1 MCGISGYFGKT
12 RINLN
17 KKDIIN
23 SLKHRGPDNQSIFE
37 KYDYNNLFLAF
48 SRLSIIDLNIRS
60 NQPFIYKNFIIC
72 FNGEIYNFKEIRESL
87 KKKGISFS
95 TNSDTEVLIK
105 FIYHEGIEKINK
117 LEGMWAFVLYDKK
130 KDKLIFCKDRFG
142 EKPLFFLKKNQNIYF
157 ASEISQIKKLIP
169 FKLDINQDYLKT
181 YLFTNYRNLN
191 RSNHTI
197 YKNLYKVEKGY
208 YIVINKSLSIVKKKY
223 FEFQQKI
230 KKQSYRDIKANIQK
244 ILISSSK
251 KTLNSDVPV
260 AFCLSGGVD
269 SSSLAA
275 IAKKE
280 LKMNIHCFTLDP
292 GEKSYDEKKAVNSSV
307 KKLKLKHTWVKINKN
322 ETFENLRKILRH
334 RSSPLSTLT
343 NYIQWL
349 LYTNISKK
357 GYKVAIS
364 GIGADEIFSG
374 YYDHHLAYF
383 YDIRKNKTLFR
394 ESLSNWRKKI
404 LPLIRNKFFR
414 DHLFYFKFKSPH
426 YLFDKNKDINKF
438 SKIKLNFK
446 FKEKKFI
453 KSKLRNRM
461 LNELLL
467 ESVPVVL
474 EEEDLNAMYFSI
486 ENRSPYLNHKLF
498 EYLNTVDTK
507 YFIKNGYAK
516 SLLRDS
522 LKKILPS
529 HVRKNYEKIGFNVSL
544 PKLINFKSKNVIN
557 FINKDSKIYKYVKK
571 DLINKII
578 NENDIQNNSYFLFK
592 FLNIKLMI
600 DQN

>member
-349 LYTNISKK
+349 LYKNISKK

>member
-1 MCGISGYFGKT
+1 MCGVSGYFGKKK
-12 RINLN
+12 INLN
-17 KKDIIN
+17 KKVIIK

-37 KYDYNNLFLAF
+37 KYEKNNLFLAF
-48 SRLSIIDLNIRS
+48 SRLSIIDLNPRS
-60 NQPFIYKNFIIC
+60 NQPFKYKNLIIC

-87 KKKGISFS
+87 KKKGINFR

-117 LEGMWAFVLYDKK
+117 LEGMWAFVLYDSK

-142 EKPLFFLKKNQNIYF
+142 EKPLFFLKKNKNIYF
-157 ASEISQIKKLIP
+157 ASEISQIKKIIP
-169 FKLDINQDYLKT
+169 FELDINQDYLKK

-191 RSNHTI
+191 KNNHTI
-197 YKNLYKVEKGY
+197 YKNLYKVERGH
-208 YIVINKSLSIVKKKY
+208 YIVIDKTLNIVKKRY
-223 FEFQQKI
+223 FKFKQKI
-230 KKQSYRDIKANIQK
+230 KTQSYKNIKTNIKK
-244 ILISSSK
+244 ILISNSK
-251 KTLNSDVPV
+251 KALNSDVPV

-280 LKMNIHCFTLDP
+280 LKKNIHCFTLDP
-292 GEKSYDEKKAVNSSV
+292 GEKSYDEIKAVNKSV
-307 KKLKLKHTWVKINKN
+307 SRLKLKHTWVKINKN
-322 ETFENLRKILRH
+322 ETFENLKKILNH
-334 RSSPLSTLT
+334 RNSPLPTLT

-349 LYTNISKK
+349 LYKNISKK
-357 GYKVAIS
+357 GYKVTIS

-394 ESLSNWRKKI
+394 KSLSYWKKNI

-414 DHLFYFKFKSPH
+414 DSLFYFKFRSPH

-438 SKIKLNFK
+438 SKIKLNFR

-453 KSKLRNRM
+453 KSMLRNRM

-467 ESVPVVL
+467 ESVPVIL

-486 ENRSPYLNHKLF
+486 ENRSPFLNHKLF

-507 YFIKNGYAK
+507 HFIRNGYTK
-516 SLLRDS
+516 NLLRDS
-522 LKKILPS
+522 LGSILPD
-529 HVRKNYEKIGFNVSL
+529 HIRKNYEKIGFNISL
-544 PKLINFKSKNVIN
+544 PKLIDFKSKDVLN
-557 FINKDSKIYKYVKK
+557 FIKKDSKIYKYVKK
-571 DLINKII
+571 DLINKVII
-578 NENDIQNNSYFLFK
+578 ENDIQNNSYFLFK
-592 FLNIKLMI
+592 FINMKLMI
-600 DQN
+600 DHK

>member
-12 RINLN
+12 KIDLN
-17 KKDIIN
+17 KKKIIN

-37 KYDYNNLFLAF
+37 KYAKNNLFLAF
-48 SRLSIIDLNIRS
+48 SRLSIIDLNNRS
-60 NQPFIYKNFIIC
+60 NQPFTFKNFIIC
-72 FNGEIYNFKEIRESL
+72 FNGEIYNFKEIRENL
-87 KKKGISFS
+87 KKKGIKFI

-105 FIYHEGIEKINK
+105 FIYYEGIEKINK
-117 LEGMWAFVLYDKK
+117 LEGMWAFVLYDTK

-142 EKPLFFLKKNQNIYF
+142 EKPLYYIKKNKNIYF

-169 FKLDINQDYLKT
+169 FKLDIDQNYLKK

-191 RSNHTI
+191 KNNDTL
-197 YKNLYKVEKGY
+197 YKNLLKVERGY
-208 YIVINKSLSIVKKKY
+208 YIVINKSLSIVKKRY
-223 FEFQQKI
+223 FKFQQKI
-230 KKQSYRDIKANIQK
+230 KKQSYKNIKSNISK
-244 ILISSSK
+244 ILISNSK

-269 SSSLAA
+269 SSALAA
-275 IAKKE
+275 IAKKK
-280 LKMNIHCFTLDP
+280 LKRNIHCFTLDP
-292 GEKSYDEKKAVNSSV
+292 GEKSYDEIKAVNRSV

-322 ETFENLRKILRH
+322 ETFKNLKTILNH
-334 RSSPLSTLT
+334 RNNPLPTLT
-343 NYIQWL
+343 SYIQWL
-349 LYTNISKK
+349 LYKNISKK

-383 YDIRKNKTLFR
+383 YDIRKNKILFKK
-394 ESLSNWRKKI
+394 SLSNWKKKI
-404 LPLIRNKFFR
+404 LPLVRNKFFR
-414 DHLFYFKFKSPH
+414 DNFFYFKFKSPH

-461 LNELLL
+461 LNELFM
-467 ESVPVVL
+467 ESVPVIL
-474 EEEDLNAMYFSI
+474 EEEDLNAMYFSV
-486 ENRSPYLNHKLF
+486 ENRSPFLNHKLF

-507 YFIKNGYAK
+507 YFIKNGYTK

-522 LKKILPS
+522 LRLILPD
-529 HVRKNYEKIGFNVSL
+529 HIRNNYEKIGFNVSL
-544 PKLINFKSKNVIN
+544 PKLINFKSKDVLN
-557 FINKDSKIYKYVKK
+557 FIKKDSKIYKYVNK
-571 DLINKII
+571 DQINKVII
-578 NENDIQNNSYFLFK
+578 ENDIQKNSYFLFK
-592 FLNIKLMI
+592 FLNMKLMI
-600 DQN
+600 DYK

>member
-12 RINLN
+12 KINLN

-37 KYDYNNLFLAF
+37 KYDNNNLFLAF

-60 NQPFIYKNFIIC
+60 NQPFIYKNLIIC

-87 KKKGISFS
+87 KKKGVNFS

-142 EKPLFFLKKNQNIYF
+142 EKPLFFLKENQNIYF

-169 FKLDINQDYLKT
+169 FKLDINKDYLKT

-191 RSNHTI
+191 KRNHTI

-223 FEFQQKI
+223 FKFQQKI
-230 KKQSYRDIKANIQK
+230 KKQSYRNIKTNIQK
-244 ILISSSK
+244 ILISNSK

-275 IAKKE
+275 IAKKK
-280 LKMNIHCFTLDP
+280 LKKNIHCFTLDP
-292 GEKSYDEKKAVNSSV
+292 GEKSYDEKKAVNGSV

-322 ETFENLRKILRH
+322 ETFENLRKILSH

-349 LYTNISKK
+349 LYKNISKK
-357 GYKVAIS
+357 GFKVAIS

-383 YDIRKNKTLFR
+383 YDIRKNKKLFR
-394 ESLSNWRKKI
+394 ESLLNWKKNI
-404 LPLIRNKFFR
+404 RPLIRNKFFR

-426 YLFDKNKDINKF
+426 YLFDKSKDINRF

-474 EEEDLNAMYFSI
+474 EEEDLNAMYFSV
-486 ENRSPYLNHKLF
+486 ENRSPFLNHKLF

-522 LKKILPS
+522 LKLIVPS

-571 DLINKII
+571 DSIKKII
-578 NENDIQNNSYFLFK
+578 SENDIQNNSYFLFK

>member
-12 RINLN
+12 KINLN

-37 KYDYNNLFLAF
+37 KYDKNNIFLAF
-48 SRLSIIDLNIRS
+48 SRLSIIDLNTRS
-60 NQPFIYKNFIIC
+60 NQPFIYKNLIIC
-72 FNGEIYNFKEIRESL
+72 FNGEIYNFKEIRENL
-87 KKKGISFS
+87 EKKGVNFS

-105 FIYHEGIEKINK
+105 FIYYEGIENIHR
-117 LEGMWAFVLYDKK
+117 LEGMWAFVLYDRN
-130 KDKLIFCKDRFG
+130 KDKLILCKDRFG
-142 EKPLFFLKKNQNIYF
+142 EKPLFFIKKSKNIYF
-157 ASEISQIKKLIP
+157 GSEISQIKKLIP
-169 FKLDINQDYLKT
+169 FNLNINQDYLKT

-191 RSNHTI
+191 KSNNTL
-197 YKNLYKVEKGY
+197 YKNLHKVEKGY
-208 YIVINKSLSIVKKKY
+208 YIEISKSLDIVKKKY
-223 FEFQQKI
+223 FKFQKKI
-230 KKQSYRDIKANIQK
+230 KKQSYKNIKINIKK
-244 ILISSSK
+244 ILISNSI

-275 IAKKE
+275 IAKKK
-280 LKMNIHCFTLDP
+280 LKKDIHCFTLDP
-292 GEKSYDEKKAVNSSV
+292 GEKSYDEKKAVNNSV
-307 KKLKLKHTWVKINKN
+307 KRLKLKHTWVKINKN
-322 ETFENLRKILRH
+322 ETFENLKKILTH

-349 LYTNISKK
+349 LYKNISKK

-383 YDIRKNKTLFR
+383 YDIRKNKTLLR
-394 ESLSNWRKKI
+394 KSLTNWKKNI

-414 DHLFYFKFKSPH
+414 DHSFYFKSKSPH
-426 YLFDKNKDINKF
+426 YLFDKNKDINRF
-438 SKIKLNFK
+438 SKMKLDFK

-461 LNELLL
+461 LNELLI
-467 ESVPVVL
+467 ESVPVIL
-474 EEEDLNAMYFSI
+474 EEEDLNAMYFSV
-486 ENRSPYLNHKLF
+486 ENRSPFLNHKLF

-516 SLLRDS
+516 NLLRDS
-522 LKKILPS
+522 LKSILPS
-529 HVRKNYEKIGFNVSL
+529 HIRKNYEKIGFNVSL
-544 PKLINFKSKNVIN
+544 PKLINFKSKNVLN
-557 FINKDSKIYKYVKK
+557 FINKDSKIYEYVKK
-571 DLINKII
+571 DLINKVIS
-578 NENDIQNNSYFLFK
+578 ENDIQNNSYFLFK
-592 FLNIKLMI
+592 FINLKLII

>member
-12 RINLN
+12 KINLN
-17 KKDIIN
+17 KKEIIN

-37 KYDYNNLFLAF
+37 KYEKNNLFLAF
-48 SRLSIIDLNIRS
+48 SRLSIIDLNPRS
-60 NQPFIYKNFIIC
+60 NQPFAYKNFIIC
-72 FNGEIYNFKEIRESL
+72 FNGEIYNFKEIRENL
-87 KKKGISFS
+87 KKKGINFR

-117 LEGMWAFVLYDKK
+117 LEGMWAFVLYDTK

-142 EKPLFFLKKNQNIYF
+142 EKPLFFLKKNKNIYF

-169 FKLDINQDYLKT
+169 FKLDIDQDYLKK

-191 RSNHTI
+191 KSNHTI
-197 YKNLYKVEKGY
+197 YKNLHKVERGH
-208 YIVINKSLSIVKKKY
+208 YIVINKSLSIVKKRY
-223 FEFQQKI
+223 FKFQQKI
-230 KKQSYRDIKANIQK
+230 KTQSYKNIKTNIKK
-244 ILISSSK
+244 ILISYSK

-280 LKMNIHCFTLDP
+280 LKKNIHCFTLDP
-292 GEKSYDEKKAVNSSV
+292 GEKSYDEKKAVNSSI

-322 ETFENLRKILRH
+322 ETFENLRKILSH

-349 LYTNISKK
+349 LYKNISKK

-383 YDIRKNKTLFR
+383 YDIRKNKPLFR
-394 ESLSNWRKKI
+394 ESLLNWKKNI

-426 YLFDKNKDINKF
+426 YLFDKNKDINRF

-474 EEEDLNAMYFSI
+474 EEEDLNAMYFSV
-486 ENRSPYLNHKLF
+486 ENRSPFLNHKLF

-522 LKKILPS
+522 LKLILPG

-544 PKLINFKSKNVIN
+544 PKLINFKSKNVLN

-578 NENDIQNNSYFLFK
+578 RENDIQNNSYFLFK

>member
-12 RINLN
+12 KIDLN
-17 KKDIIN
+17 KKKIIN

-37 KYDYNNLFLAF
+37 KYAKNNLFLAF
-48 SRLSIIDLNIRS
+48 SRLSIIDLNNRS
-60 NQPFIYKNFIIC
+60 NQPFTFKNFIIC
-72 FNGEIYNFKEIRESL
+72 FNGEIYNFKEIRENL
-87 KKKGISFS
+87 KKKGIKFI

-105 FIYHEGIEKINK
+105 FIYYEGIEKINK
-117 LEGMWAFVLYDKK
+117 LEGMWAFVLYDTK

-142 EKPLFFLKKNQNIYF
+142 EKPLYYIKKNKNIYF

-169 FKLDINQDYLKT
+169 FKLDIDQNYLKK

-191 RSNHTI
+191 KNNDTL
-197 YKNLYKVEKGY
+197 YKNLLKVERGY
-208 YIVINKSLSIVKKKY
+208 YIVINKSLSIVKKRY
-223 FEFQQKI
+223 FKFQQKI
-230 KKQSYRDIKANIQK
+230 KKQSYKNIKSNISK
-244 ILISSSK
+244 ILISNSK

-269 SSSLAA
+269 SSALAA
-275 IAKKE
+275 IAKKK
-280 LKMNIHCFTLDP
+280 LKRNIHCFTLDP
-292 GEKSYDEKKAVNSSV
+292 GEKSYDEIKAVNRSV

-322 ETFENLRKILRH
+322 ETFKNLKRILSH
-334 RSSPLSTLT
+334 RNNPLPTLT
-343 NYIQWL
+343 SYIQWL
-349 LYTNISKK
+349 LYKNISKK

-383 YDIRKNKTLFR
+383 YDIRKNKILFKK
-394 ESLSNWRKKI
+394 SLSNWKKKI
-404 LPLIRNKFFR
+404 LPLVRNKFFR
-414 DHLFYFKFKSPH
+414 DNFFYFKFKSPH

-461 LNELLL
+461 LNELFM
-467 ESVPVVL
+467 ESVPVIL
-474 EEEDLNAMYFSI
+474 EEEDLNAMYFSV
-486 ENRSPYLNHKLF
+486 ENRSPFLNHKLF

-507 YFIKNGYAK
+507 YFIKNGYTK

-522 LKKILPS
+522 LKLILPD
-529 HVRKNYEKIGFNVSL
+529 HIRNNYEKIGFNVSL
-544 PKLINFKSKNVIN
+544 PKLINFKSKDVLN
-557 FINKDSKIYKYVKK
+557 FIKKDSKIYKYVNK
-571 DLINKII
+571 DQINKVII
-578 NENDIQNNSYFLFK
+578 ENDIQNNSYFLFK
-592 FLNIKLMI
+592 FLNMKLMI
-600 DQN
+600 DYK

>member
-349 LYTNISKK
+349 LYKNISKK

-557 FINKDSKIYKYVKK
+557 FINEDSKIYKYVKK

>member
-1 MCGISGYFGKT
+1 M
-12 RINLN
+12 
-17 KKDIIN
+17 
-23 SLKHRGPDNQSIFE
+23 
-37 KYDYNNLFLAF
+37 
-48 SRLSIIDLNIRS
+48 
-60 NQPFIYKNFIIC
+60 
-72 FNGEIYNFKEIRESL
+72 
-87 KKKGISFS
+87 
-95 TNSDTEVLIK
+95 
-105 FIYHEGIEKINK
+105 
-117 LEGMWAFVLYDKK
+117 
-130 KDKLIFCKDRFG
+130 
-142 EKPLFFLKKNQNIYF
+142 
-157 ASEISQIKKLIP
+157 
-169 FKLDINQDYLKT
+169 
-181 YLFTNYRNLN
+181 
-191 RSNHTI
+191 
-197 YKNLYKVEKGY
+197 YKVEKGY

-349 LYTNISKK
+349 LYKNISKK